1 MLASLSSKSGASHF
15 VAFLMFNVP
24 AIIKR
29 EDPDAQHVPQADDG
43 SLVSIKKLGGQPA
56 MRACGSPR
64 PPLRLQALI
73 NRSGPTTLK
82 CSNRDACPSGK
93 QNTPNDVP
101 IQKGFASLSSYEVRG
116 ATFAAC
122 RGTRAR
128 TLKREALPEIRIEK
142 SLRKTHTLQ
151 STLSLCPS
159 SSISWSLVQVHTLA
173 IFMVL

>member
-1 MLASLSSKSGASHF
+1 MLNMYHRLTMALWCPLKSS
-15 VAFLMFNVP
+15 
-24 AIIKR
+24 
-29 EDPDAQHVPQADDG
+29 EG
-43 SLVSIKKLGGQPA
+43 SLPCGP
-56 MRACGSPR
+56 CGSPR

-159 SSISWSLVQVHTLA
+159 SLHFLVFGTGTHSRDLYGSMRFLCYRCKETWLSSA
-173 IFMVL
+173 